1 MAQDNKVMQDNKA
14 AQDNKATQENKMTQ
28 DNKMVQDNKVKIE
41 PEKAAAMRTLSTA
54 KELYVLMS
62 FCTKLPFVMCDPET
76 FDDEIFMYEKEED
89 VKREGQRFID
99 QKIPLQIAKVE
110 NKQLLG
116 FYATLFTMGV
126 NCVVL
131 NGYMP
136 GEYKLQ
142 LADMV
147 KKPGSNLPEGQVW
160 VENAGLHLTAIYFM
174 QEIRRQKLSELTD
187 ELKEMQEEILA
198 DFGKGRYIAALHENN
213 GIPLLK
219 QKNGDTFQP
228 IFTDVFEFRKFN
240 KDNQFKAAV
249 IEAAKIPSVLAS
261 DAKGVVVNPLGIN
274 LQLPIT
280 RKQPPK
286 AAGADT
292 SAENAEAGTPGK
304 ATGTDTPAENA

>member
-1 MAQDNKVMQDNKA
+1 MGQDNRM
-14 AQDNKATQENKMTQ
+14 
-28 DNKMVQDNKVKIE
+28 KIE
-41 PEKAAAMRTLSTA
+41 PEKAAAIKALSTA
-54 KELYVLMS
+54 QELYVLMS
-62 FCTKLPFVMCDPET
+62 FCTKMPFVMCDPET

-89 VKREGQRFID
+89 IKREGQRFID

-110 NKQLLG
+110 NKLLLG
-116 FYATLFTMGV
+116 FYANLFTMGV
-126 NCVVL
+126 NCIVL

-147 KKPGSNLPEGQVW
+147 KKPGSDLPEGQTW

-198 DFGKGRYIAALHENN
+198 DYGKGTYIAALHANN

-219 QKNGDTFQP
+219 QKNGDAFQP

-240 KDNQFKAAV
+240 KDNQFKAAAV
-249 IEAAKIPSVLAS
+249 EAAKIPTVLAS
-261 DAKGVVVNPLGIN
+261 EAKGVVINPLGVN

-280 RKQPPK
+280 RKQAPK
-286 AAGADT
+286 QPETGNEEKDAAALRK
-292 SAENAEAGTPGK
+292 S
-304 ATGTDTPAENA
+304 